1 MPYLACVYEDILILQ
16 EYTNN
21 LVRCSA
27 LQCVAVRCIVLQCVA
42 VCCSVL
48 QCVAVCCSVVQWWLM
63 CRHIHYRISPVSSKT
78 FRMLGADTYT
88 RTSCRNT
95 RTMQYVAV
103 CCSVL
108 QCVAV
113 CCSVLQCV
121 AVMPY
126 VQTHTLAHLVET
138 HARYSMLQC
147 VAACCDVLRCV
158 AMCCSVL
165 QCVAVC
171 CSES

>member
-1 MPYLACVYEDILILQ
+1 
-16 EYTNN
+16 
-21 LVRCSA
+21 
-27 LQCVAVRCIVLQCVA
+27 
-42 VCCSVL
+42 
-48 QCVAVCCSVVQWWLM
+48 M

-165 QCVAVC
+165 QCVAVSRSVLQC
-171 CSES
+171 VAVTPYVQIYKMPPMCRKRPLSANHTWMTGLLRMKVSFRT